1 MGIWSSCLFSN
12 IGVLNEK
19 GTQLSPKG
27 VCLVSTSPGFDL
39 QHLMNRV
46 CHPSTRGRDGGIR
59 CLSSSLSVSGQV
71 EIHETMSQN
80 KQASKPSWRP
90 VVRIH
95 CQLCEIRVEI
105 TMQME
110 L

>member
-1 MGIWSSCLFSN
+1 MLD
-12 IGVLNEK
+12 EK
-19 GTQLSPKG
+19 ATQMSEKG

-46 CHPSTRGRDGGIR
+46 CHPSTGGRDGGIR
-59 CLSSSLSVSGQV
+59 CSSSSLSVPAQI
-71 EIHETMSQN
+71 EIHKTMSQN
-80 KQASKPSWRP
+80 KQASNPSGHP
-90 VVRIH
+90 DIRIH
-95 CQLCEIRVEI
+95 YQLRELRGEI

>member
-1 MGIWSSCLFSN
+1 M
-12 IGVLNEK
+12 LNEK
-19 GTQLSPKG
+19 RTQLSQKG

-46 CHPSTRGRDGGIR
+46 CHPSTGGRDGGIG
-59 CLSSSLSVSGQV
+59 CSSSSLSVPGQI
-71 EIHETMSQN
+71 ETHETMSQN
-80 KQASKPSWRP
+80 KQASKPSGHP
-90 VVRIH
+90 VIRIH
-95 CQLCEIRVEI
+95 CQMCEIRVEI